1 MSDIRYD
8 IVDVFAQSQ
17 YTGNQLAVVQPE
29 GELSG
34 EEMQRIANE
43 FDYSETTFIDPDG
56 SHADGFEVRIFSP
69 TTELPF
75 AGHPTLGTA
84 YVLRERLGLSDD
96 ELVLHEQVGAIPV
109 SVEKTATGDEILLME
124 HPEPTFDEIIEPA
137 RAADAVS
144 LPADVL
150 DDQFPAQIISTGVP
164 TLIVPVESLSA
175 VKEAET
181 NDEVY
186 SELVDQYGVR
196 NLLVFAPETY
206 EPENELNVR
215 VFAEFFGI
223 PEDPATGASNGCLAA
238 YLTEHQYFDTS
249 EIDVRVEQGY
259 EVNRPSLL
267 YLRGQTTAD
276 SIRVE
281 VGGRVIPT
289 ATGTLVES
297 NSL

>member
-29 GELSG
+29 SKLSG
-34 EEMQRIANE
+34 DEMQRIANE

-56 SHADGFEVRIFSP
+56 SHADSFDIRIFSP

-96 ELVLHEQVGAIPV
+96 DLVLNEQVGPISV
-109 SVEKTATGDEILLME
+109 SIEATATGEELLLME
-124 HPEPTFDEIIEPA
+124 HPEPTFNDIIKPA

-144 LPADVL
+144 LSVDVL
-150 DDQFPAQIISTGVP
+150 DNQFPAQIVSTGVP

-175 VKEAET
+175 VKEAKT
-181 NDEVY
+181 NDNVY
-186 SELVDQYGVR
+186 SELVDQHGLR
-196 NLLVFAPETY
+196 NVLVFSPETY
-206 EPENELNVR
+206 EQENELNVR
-215 VFAEFFGI
+215 VFADFFGI

-238 YLTEHQYFDTS
+238 YLTEHQYFGTS

-259 EVNRPSLL
+259 ELNRPSLL
-267 YLRGQTTAD
+267 YLRGRTTTE
-276 SIRVE
+276 SIQVE
-281 VGGRVIPT
+281 VGGQVIPT
-289 ATGTLVES
+289 ATGTLIKP